1 MKKSELKN
9 VIKPLV
15 KECIHEVLLEEGL
28 LSNVVSEVAKGLG
41 SSVVVEQKQKV
52 SAPVQKSAPAPDLA
66 EHRKKL
72 MSAINKDAYNGIDVF
87 EGTMPI
93 REAATSPGA
102 PDLGAPDDAGIDI
115 SSIIGTSS
123 KIWERLKQ
131 E

>member
-1 MKKSELKN
+1 
-9 VIKPLV
+9 
-15 KECIHEVLLEEGL
+15 
-28 LSNVVSEVAKGLG
+28 
-41 SSVVVEQKQKV
+41 
-52 SAPVQKSAPAPDLA
+52 
-66 EHRKKL
+66 
-72 MSAINKDAYNGIDVF
+72 
-87 EGTMPI
+87 MPI